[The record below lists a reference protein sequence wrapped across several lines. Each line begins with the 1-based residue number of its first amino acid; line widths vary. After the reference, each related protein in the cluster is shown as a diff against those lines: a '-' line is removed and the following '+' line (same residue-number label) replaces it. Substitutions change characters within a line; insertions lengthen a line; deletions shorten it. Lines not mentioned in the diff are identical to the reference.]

1 MLLHAFY
8 GKGGPRPPPLYFLK
22 GGPFW
27 EKGGPIFFVR
37 SLPQKLT
44 LHHIDTFVMQVSW
57 LGSKQ
62 SNEII
67 IFIIIWT
74 EKFYSMIYDLIL
86 VNIWKKLF
94 FGVLSFLENEIS
106 VKILWNVAR
115 SAASPPCSH
124 GILGAI
130 TELQIIHNTI
140 HRSQTFLWIFHTI
153 FSYKFAFLA
162 KKAQNSLGAKLSVQ
176 NAFRI
181 YQEHWARRRREFLKI

>member
-1 MLLHAFY
+1 
-8 GKGGPRPPPLYFLK
+8 
-22 GGPFW
+22 
-27 EKGGPIFFVR
+27 
-37 SLPQKLT
+37 
-44 LHHIDTFVMQVSW
+44 MQVSW

-124 GILGAI
+124 GVLGAN

-140 HRSQTFLWIFHTI
+140 HRSQTFFWIFLGCKI
-153 FSYKFAFLA
+153 VCAERFSDIPGALSPPQA
-162 KKAQNSLGAKLSVQ
+162 KISEDLVAWK
-176 NAFRI
+176 
-181 YQEHWARRRREFLKI
+181 